1 MTWIKTLD
9 EGCGVGDGHRA
20 VERDGQQFI
29 CCHGVS
35 VPVNAVME
43 GAHGEV
49 QEVQLF
55 LGQTLP
61 KN

>member
-1 MTWIKTLD
+1 MTCIKTLD
-9 EGCGVGDGHRA
+9 EGGGVGDGHRA

-43 GAHGEV
+43 GTHGEV
-49 QEVQLF
+49 QEV
-55 LGQTLP
+55 
-61 KN
+61 